1 MSKSEDIS
9 AASPEFFFKLRL
21 TN

>member
-9 AASPEFFFKLRL
+9 IFLSHKF
-21 TN
+21 